1 MSAAGR
7 GMDIKPKHSRHLVH
21 KGLQKPR
28 AAGISSAFNWHLC
41 LEAFCNLSSLARALK
56 KSVENR
62 LRVGGQVSQARVRDP
77 DP

>member
-1 MSAAGR
+1 MCQRPEGEWTLNLSTVATWC
-7 GMDIKPKHSRHLVH
+7 IFK

-62 LRVGGQVSQARVRDP
+62 LRVGGTGFPSP
-77 DP
+77 SP